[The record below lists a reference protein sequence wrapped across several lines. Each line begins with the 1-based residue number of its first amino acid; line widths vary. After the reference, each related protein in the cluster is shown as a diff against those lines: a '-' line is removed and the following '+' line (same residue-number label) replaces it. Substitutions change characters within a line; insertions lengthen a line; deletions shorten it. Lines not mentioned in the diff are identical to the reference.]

1 MRVYYSLAACLLPAH
16 MFREMRPPINIFSEE
31 KIYYEGDSERERV
44 RERARRVG
52 EKESHMR
59 VSFSL

>member
-1 MRVYYSLAACLLPAH
+1 

-31 KIYYEGDSERERV
+31 KKYYEGDSERERV